1 MIAVIGSTGKVGSE
15 LITLLTEQNQL
26 ARALTRSESGVKHL
40 SNIGV
45 EVVQGSY
52 TEDNDLNQ
60 LFSNADKLFLLT
72 PSHAEQPQTENH
84 IVDMAKERGV
94 KHIVYLSVLNA
105 DADFTAARQHH
116 EVEQHLKASGVDY
129 TILRPNNFMQNFNT
143 ADLPTI
149 LYRDSIINP
158 AGDQSFSF
166 VDVRDIGAVAYA
178 ALTQPD
184 HVGKTYDI
192 TGGEALTYA
201 KAAARIGAKLNK
213 TVNYVYMPPQTFR
226 DTLIQFEVPEF
237 NADILA
243 EMYDY
248 WNKHGAGQISND
260 VENILGRK
268 PYSLDDY
275 LEAYSDQF
283 VLPEGN

>member
-1 MIAVIGSTGKVGSE
+1 
-15 LITLLTEQNQL
+15 
-26 ARALTRSESGVKHL
+26 
-40 SNIGV
+40 
-45 EVVQGSY
+45 
-52 TEDNDLNQ
+52 
-60 LFSNADKLFLLT
+60 
-72 PSHAEQPQTENH
+72 
-84 IVDMAKERGV
+84 
-94 KHIVYLSVLNA
+94 
-105 DADFTAARQHH
+105 
-116 EVEQHLKASGVDY
+116 
-129 TILRPNNFMQNFNT
+129 MQNFNT

-158 AGDQSFSF
+158 AGDQPFSF

-201 KAAARIGAKLNK
+201 EAAARISAKLSK
-213 TVNYVYMPPQTFR
+213 AVNYVYMPPQTFR

-248 WNKHGAGQISND
+248 WNKHGADQISND
-260 VENILGRK
+260 VETILGRK